1 MEPPGSAFVW
11 LCTCW
16 QNYEAEVMTR
26 TERTLQAKV
35 LVAGEGAGEVLVLAE
50 PLSLWGGLDPETG
63 EIIDRRHPSAGT
75 VVSGRVMVLPVGR
88 GSSSA
93 SSILLE
99 AVRLGTAPAA
109 IITAEPDP
117 ILALGAAVAREM
129 YDTAPP
135 VVTLEREAYES
146 LRDGQRATV
155 TETGQIVIG

>member
-1 MEPPGSAFVW
+1 MAI
-11 LCTCW
+11 
-16 QNYEAEVMTR
+16 R
-26 TERTLQAKV
+26 LQAKV
-35 LVAGEGAGEVLVLAE
+35 LVAGEGAGEVLVLGE

-63 EIIDRRHPSAGT
+63 EVIDRRHPAAGAI
-75 VVSGRVMVLPVGR
+75 VSGRVMALPVGR

-135 VVTLEREAYES
+135 VVVLAGEAYEQ
-146 LRDGQRATV
+146 LEDGQRVTV
-155 TETGQIVIG
+155 TEAGEVLIG